1 MTHIF
6 RLYWLS
12 AAFAV
17 HSLTLS
23 PSFKINTKSFCSLT
37 FDLWRKSPWWCY
49 SSNETAFELYFRMV
63 RFSQCYSKGDFKLI
77 FIMIFFFQL
86 LVLLT
91 VHSSK
96 KLLIKGDWEKN
107 ERISH
112 FKRFPGEHYMLGKL
126 ADKVSILHGIKEILP
141 LWCKCYYSM
150 YFTHGATLQG

>member
-77 FIMIFFFQL
+77 FIMIFFFNFWCFWQFIVQRNYWL
-86 LVLLT
+86 KVIEKKMNELAISSVFLVSIICY
-91 VHSSK
+91 VSW
-96 KLLIKGDWEKN
+96 LI
-107 ERISH
+107 
-112 FKRFPGEHYMLGKL
+112 
-126 ADKVSILHGIKEILP
+126 KVSILHGIKEILP